1 MKITKEYLLNVCE
14 KIFDDVEQ
22 LGVGRNIF
30 CEMAGCGKYN
40 ASKIARNPRLSTII
54 RLIEQRDKLRELKK
68 RNLL

>member
-1 MKITKEYLLNVCE
+1 MKITKEYLLTVCD

-22 LGVGRNIF
+22 LGIGKNTF
-30 CEMAGCGKYN
+30 CEMAGFGKFN
-40 ASKIARNPRLSTII
+40 ALKIAKNPRLSTII